1 MIFPRKPRKGPENTP
16 YIRLRNGKGC
26 RKQRFMTGNRLKG
39 HRIAIKKLKYIAALL
54 HIYKMSLPLKRTIR
68 RKRRVCRLCFH
79 TNSGK
84 ISTQASHKKS
94 PHILGPCPGCEEIDW
109 DSMLSA
115 WASCTCIADGL
126 PEPVW
131 NALYNARA
139 ASFSGESK
147 TFKRRKVMVSSRKRI
162 RPWS

>member
-1 MIFPRKPRKGPENTP
+1 MI
-16 YIRLRNGKGC
+16 
-26 RKQRFMTGNRLKG
+26 GNKLKG

-94 PHILGPCPGCEEIDW
+94 PHILGPCRMRGDRLGFHAFGVGLLYLYCGRFTRAC
-109 DSMLSA
+109 MK
-115 WASCTCIADGL
+115 CIVQC
-126 PEPVW
+126 PRRFVFRRIQ
-131 NALYNARA
+131 N
-139 ASFSGESK
+139 FQK
-147 TFKRRKVMVSSRKRI
+147 TKSYGIFAEKNTAVAVTYLL
-162 RPWS
+162 

>member
-1 MIFPRKPRKGPENTP
+1 MERS
-16 YIRLRNGKGC
+16 GKHALYSPAQWEWC

-94 PHILGPCPGCEEIDW
+94 PHILGPCRMRGDRLGFHAFGVGLLYLYCGRFTRAC
-109 DSMLSA
+109 MK
-115 WASCTCIADGL
+115 CIVQC
-126 PEPVW
+126 PRRFVFRRIQ
-131 NALYNARA
+131 N
-139 ASFSGESK
+139 FQK
-147 TFKRRKVMVSSRKRI
+147 TKSYGIFAEKNTAVVVTYLL
-162 RPWS
+162 